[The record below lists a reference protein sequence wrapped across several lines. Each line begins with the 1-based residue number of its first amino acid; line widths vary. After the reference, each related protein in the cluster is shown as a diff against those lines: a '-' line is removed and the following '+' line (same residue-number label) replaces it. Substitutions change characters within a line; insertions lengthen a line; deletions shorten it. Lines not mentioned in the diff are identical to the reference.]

1 MVQLYTIFFTPY
13 YGLPHIDG
21 ILYYLGLYI
30 MVYYLGLYHQYTNIS
45 HKNSYTINIPT
56 YTIILVYHIYIYYG
70 TSIMVKSIV
79 CLFAG
84 GSIATT
90 MGIFHQPSG

>member
-30 MVYYLGLYHQYTNIS
+30 MVYYLGLYHQYTHIDHNIG
-45 HKNSYTINIPT
+45 IP
-56 YTIILVYHIYIYYG
+56 YIYIYYG
-70 TSIMVKSIV
+70 TSIIVKSIV